1 MISDFTPIVHTLEG
15 RTIRVWAVA
24 DVHIGAKEANVYGK
38 DGFASFLQKVQ
49 ADPDSYICI
58 CGDLLNNCT
67 RSSVSD
73 IWEETISPSQ
83 AIELAAELLEP
94 VKDRILGCVGGNHE
108 NRSKRETD
116 LNPLYD
122 VFVLLG
128 KRELF
133 RENMCFIR
141 VNMERGNTRNHFGLL
156 LIHGKSTAK
165 RAKFDLAVEGVDA
178 IVGGHLHAPETHKGS
193 KLVLTKSNRV
203 VVKPFISLTASSW
216 LEYGGYASRSLLL
229 PQATSDPQCLV
240 LEWSGTNA
248 RNGSLKVAW

>member
-1 MISDFTPIVHTLEG
+1 MISDFTPIVHTLPG
-15 RTIRVWAVA
+15 RTIKVWAVA
-24 DVHIGAKEANVYGK
+24 DVHIGARECDL
-38 DGFASFLQKVQ
+38 DGFRAFLSKIAQD
-49 ADPDSYICI
+49 ADSYLVI
-58 CGDLLNNCT
+58 CGDVLNNCT

-73 IWEETISPSQ
+73 IWSETMPPSAQ
-83 AIELAAELLEP
+83 IELSAELLEP

-108 NRSKRETD
+108 RRSVRETD

-133 RENMCFIR
+133 RENFCFVR
-141 VNMERGNTRNHFGLL
+141 VNMQHGNTRNHYGLL

-178 IVGGHLHAPETHKGS
+178 IVGAHLHTPETRKGG
-193 KLVLTKSNRV
+193 KLVFTKSNRV
-203 VVKPFISLTASSW
+203 VVKPFVSLTATSW
-216 LEYGGYASRSLLL
+216 LQYGGYAASSLLL

-240 LEWSGTNA
+240 LEWSGSNA
-248 RNGSLKVAW
+248 RNGQVRVAW